1 MSIPFGAR
9 DYLVVEIDGKRIIG
23 TAVGKRLLSVSGQ
36 DEEVRFE
43 PGQVIANIGKDPDA
57 GASVFGARVD
67 RMYDVLELP
76 ALKVPMEIRRRIDAA
91 ALADV
96 RKDCVAVLK
105 WLNDNKLR
113 GALNA
118 IKTVQLVKV
127 SKQGYDYKKR
137 FVNKETSDILTL
149 ASDTAMHGISF
160 AEAIGAHLWE
170 YHVPTRKQVAWLKLL
185 HKQRRVVTCN
195 NDDLISL
202 LETYTASNEPDL
214 KSLHDLAE
222 MDNGSLV
229 VRTIV
234 AHMRKVHGLSCAD
247 VDMLCREN
255 KDMVG
260 EIWPEWTTFVEQR
273 PEFPPHAMKS
283 PRNLFAYAFSCYLRG
298 EKAVPQSL
306 RKPIEVTIAGFERQ
320 HLDT

>member
-118 IKTVQLVKV
+118 IKTVQLVKP

-160 AEAIGAHLWE
+160 AEAIGAHL
-170 YHVPTRKQVAWLKLL
+170 
-185 HKQRRVVTCN
+185 
-195 NDDLISL
+195 
-202 LETYTASNEPDL
+202 
-214 KSLHDLAE
+214 
-222 MDNGSLV
+222 
-229 VRTIV
+229 
-234 AHMRKVHGLSCAD
+234 
-247 VDMLCREN
+247 
-255 KDMVG
+255 
-260 EIWPEWTTFVEQR
+260 
-273 PEFPPHAMKS
+273 
-283 PRNLFAYAFSCYLRG
+283 
-298 EKAVPQSL
+298 
-306 RKPIEVTIAGFERQ
+306 
-320 HLDT
+320 